1 MGRFASLV
9 DAPEGIEAFKAKYNI
24 PPGITIEHYLL
35 GEWLV
40 LRSERAVVIP
50 MIAFIEGGVL
60 IPMGK
65 VTRDFLI
72 SYRLYL
78 TQCSPNLFRILGSI
92 NALNRKMLVNLTHYD
107 VNWVYNCQYLKDT
120 GYYFKTKVPSKA

>member
-1 MGRFASLV
+1 MVRFASLV
-9 DAPEGIEAFKAKYNI
+9 DAAEGIEAFKAKYNI

-72 SYRLYL
+72 SYRLCL
-78 TQCSPNLFRILGSI
+78 T
-92 NALNRKMLVNLTHYD
+92 
-107 VNWVYNCQYLKDT
+107 
-120 GYYFKTKVPSKA
+120 